1 MSLHTADERSV
12 LEGLLDVQRA
22 EISLLLDEVDDTEAR
37 TRLVPSAT
45 TVLGLVKH
53 AVFVERVWFHARVAG
68 VPREHLGLPAS
79 PADSFVLT
87 DADTIASV
95 RADFDE
101 ACDISRAVAADHDLD
116 ETWPW
121 HDGPVSLRYVYGHM
135 IAELARHAGH
145 GDILVEQ
152 LLARRTSGGV

>member
-1 MSLHTADERSV
+1 MDLHTADERAV
-12 LEGLLDVQRA
+12 LEGLLDAQRA
-22 EISLLLDEVDDTEAR
+22 EIALLLDEVDETEAR

-53 AVFVERVWFHARVAG
+53 ATFVERVWFHSRVAG
-68 VPREHLGLPAS
+68 VPRERLGLPAT
-79 PADSFVLT
+79 PAESFELA
-87 DADTIASV
+87 DGDTIASV

-101 ACDISRAVAADHDLD
+101 ACDLSRAVAAEHDLD

-121 HDGPVSLRYVYGHM
+121 HHGPVSLRYVYGHM
-135 IAELARHAGH
+135 VAELARHAGH

-152 LLARRTSGGV
+152 LLARRGSAQV

>member
-1 MSLHTADERSV
+1 MELYTADERAV

-22 EISLLLDEVDDTEAR
+22 EIALLLDEVTEDEAR
-37 TRLVPSAT
+37 ARLVPSAT

-53 AVFVERVWFHARVAG
+53 ATFVERVWFHSRVAG
-68 VPREHLGLPAS
+68 VPRERLGLPDT
-79 PADSFVLT
+79 PAESFELSL
-87 DADTIASV
+87 DDTIASV

-101 ACDISRAVAADHDLD
+101 ACDLSREVGADHDLD

-121 HDGPVSLRYVYGHM
+121 HHGPVSLRYIYGHM
-135 IAELARHAGH
+135 VAELARHAGH

-152 LLARRTSGGV
+152 LLARRGVGTD

>member
-12 LEGLLDVQRA
+12 LEGLLDMQRA
-22 EISLLLDEVDDTEAR
+22 EIALLLDEVDDTEAR

-68 VPREHLGLPAS
+68 GPRERLGIPAS
-79 PADSFVLT
+79 PAESFVLT
-87 DADTIASV
+87 DTDTVASV

-152 LLARRTSGGV
+152 LLARRTSGEV

>member
-22 EISLLLDEVDDTEAR
+22 EIALLLDEGDDTEAR

-53 AVFVERVWFHARVAG
+53 AVFVERVWFHSRVAG
-68 VPREHLGLPAS
+68 VPRERLGLPAA

-87 DADTIASV
+87 DDDTVASI

-101 ACDISRAVAADHDLD
+101 ACDISRAVAAAHDLD

-121 HDGPVSLRYVYGHM
+121 HDGPVSLRYIYGHM

-152 LLARRTSGGV
+152 LLARRRQGVK